1 MTMYALS
8 HERGISMIKLLA
20 TDLDGTLLPTGTEV
34 SMENIE
40 AARKAA
46 EAGCVVT
53 IATGRMYKAAL
64 PVARNL
70 GIDVPIITYNG
81 ALIRTVGGKTLHA
94 SYLSPELI
102 REFVDFMEERNWY
115 MQGYAGDELYFAE
128 HDRFARR
135 YEEMQQVT
143 GHAVGWQGLREQTA
157 EVCKLLA
164 ISDTPEE
171 TEYKLKALQEH
182 FKGRAAVVRSS
193 AYYVEFVNP
202 GVSKADGIRKLA
214 EILGIDISETM
225 AIGDGENDI
234 SMLKAVGVPVA
245 MGNAVPEVK
254 EICKYQTGVC
264 EENGW
269 ARAVNKYVLQG
280 GGN

>member
-1 MTMYALS
+1 
-8 HERGISMIKLLA
+8 MIKLLA

-34 SMENIE
+34 SAENIE
-40 AARKAA
+40 AARMAA

-53 IATGRMYKAAL
+53 IATGRMYKAAF
-64 PVARNL
+64 PVAKNL

-81 ALIRTVGGKTLHA
+81 ALIKTVGGKTLYA
-94 SYLSPELI
+94 SYLAPELI
-102 REFVDFMEERNWY
+102 REFVDFMEERHWY
-115 MQGYAGDELYFAE
+115 MQSYAGDELYFNE

-143 GHAVGWQGLREQTA
+143 GHAVGWQGLREKTG
-157 EVCKLLA
+157 EVCKLLS
-164 ISDTPEE
+164 ISDTSEE
-171 TEYKLKALQEH
+171 TDYKLKALREH
-182 FKGRAAVVRSS
+182 FKGRASVVRSS
-193 AYYVEFVNP
+193 AHYAEFVNP
-202 GVSKADGIRKLA
+202 GVSKAEGVKKLA
-214 EILGIDISETM
+214 EILGADISETM

-254 EICKYQTGVC
+254 EICKYQTGNC

-269 ARAVNKYVLQG
+269 AQAVRKYVLQG
-280 GGN
+280 GDN